1 MLLFI
6 MSHVMNSKINKNK
19 SRTRIVL
26 DDDYC
31 VNYGKVKNNAKYFTH
46 TGATIVNGI
55 SIVKINIQ
63 KEEDSST
70 VKIEKQ
76 EEKNNNIVIR

>member
-1 MLLFI
+1 
-6 MSHVMNSKINKNK
+6 MSHIMNSKVNKNK
-19 SRTRIVL
+19 SRTPIVV

-31 VNYGKVKNNAKYFTH
+31 VKYGKVKNNPKYF

-63 KEEDSST
+63 KEENSST